1 MINTLSVRQEQ
12 AAVLSALRSSAG
24 AKTSVTSIA
33 ENINLDR
40 FPGLTV
46 VTPEDVTCTVEA
58 LRLRSALRTSLV
70 VSQDY
75 VALAEHRQRVVQ
87 VSFSRSLSYCA
98 LASTTLLAACGT
110 THLSQNQLPN
120 YYGGT
125 GVAHRSAIYASNNS
139 AAAPLAPPTFVAQV
153 TPKSLPAQPLTL
165 ASASYFNSD
174 NQPFQADASSGTALA
189 DATPPKSSSNPIKRA
204 ALETLLAENDKVFL
218 ARDKAHR
225 AESDLLEP
233 SALAQAAASKSA
245 STERVALAL
254 EVTAED
260 LAETQLADKF
270 IKLTPVASTAP
281 ATYLEILPGLDANVP
296 ETAHRTNLAT
306 SHPSTPSYHAD
317 AHAKPSAD
325 TAVASA
331 SKAVQPTA
339 SKATE
344 TTVLAKAE
352 SGQLKSK
359 RLPAGLAKQAP
370 SPAADPSIV
379 VTAAKTDLNAKSV
392 QASAAKSY
400 PTSAYNMAK
409 ANDDPAWRFVYRATN
424 FQRAE
429 ADLWVETAQAPAITL
444 PRLTLNFPQ
453 EASEDIQVAGADTN
467 ATQTN
472 AERTAIKLDDS
483 HYLVSFKNNSQRLTA
498 DIEQQALSIIRTL
511 GTNEKVVLRGRV
523 GKSSLTQD
531 DAKLAVAR
539 AMQVRKQLVAHGMP
553 KENIRIVLP
562 RTKDLIDANSFD
574 SPLNMSVSVY
584 RMPAAT
590 RTASKQA
597 QSPAS

>member
-1 MINTLSVRQEQ
+1 MINTLTVRQEQ

-40 FPGLTV
+40 FPGLSV
-46 VTPEDVTCTVEA
+46 VTPQDVTCTVEA

-70 VSQDY
+70 VSQSY
-75 VALAEHRQRVVQ
+75 VSLAEHRQRVEQ
-87 VSFSRSLSYCA
+87 YTLQRSLSYCV

-110 THLSQNQLPN
+110 THLSQSQLPN

-125 GVAHRSAIYASNNS
+125 GVAHRAAIYAPHNS
-139 AAAPLAPPTFVAQV
+139 APAPLAPPTFVAQV
-153 TPKSLPAQPLTL
+153 TQKTLPAQPLTL
-165 ASASYFNSD
+165 ASASYFNSYSKAWE
-174 NQPFQADASSGTALA
+174 PDATSGTALA
-189 DATPPKSSSNPIKRA
+189 NATPQKAASNPIQRA
-204 ALETLLAENDKVFL
+204 ALETLLAVNDKAFL
-218 ARDKAHR
+218 DGDKAQR

-233 SALAQAAASKSA
+233 SAVAQASA
-245 STERVALAL
+245 PQTVSAKRIALAF
-254 EVTAED
+254 EETAQD
-260 LAETQLADKF
+260 IAESQLSEKF

-281 ATYLEILPGLDANVP
+281 SSYLDILPGLDSTVP
-296 ETAHRTNLAT
+296 ETVDRINFA
-306 SHPSTPSYHAD
+306 SSQPSVPSYHAD
-317 AHAKPSAD
+317 TPAEPSAV
-325 TAVASA
+325 TAFASA
-331 SKAVQPTA
+331 SSAVQPT
-339 SKATE
+339 SSEATE
-344 TTVLAKAE
+344 TTVVAKAE
-352 SGQLKSK
+352 RAQLKSK
-359 RLPAGLAKQAP
+359 RLPIGLAKAP
-370 SPAADPSIV
+370 IPAADASV
-379 VTAAKTDLNAKSV
+379 VASAAKTDLKPKSV
-392 QASAAKSY
+392 QASPSKTQ
-400 PTSAYNMAK
+400 PTSAYDIAK
-409 ANDDPAWRFVYRATN
+409 AKDDPAWRFVYRATN

-429 ADLWVETAQAPAITL
+429 ADLWVETSQPPAITL

-453 EASEDIQVAGADTN
+453 EASEDYQVSSADTK
-467 ATQTN
+467 AAQAN

-523 GKSSLTQD
+523 GKSSLTEE

-562 RTKDLIDANSFD
+562 RTKDLIDASSFD

-584 RMPAAT
+584 RMPPDT
-590 RTASKQA
+590 RTAFKQER
-597 QSPAS
+597 SPAS